1 MRITIVSSEG
11 YMRGKEW
18 RDVFFL
24 TSILLLSSSM
34 YILEKNSDDSTLE
47 NICCSTNANIGEFHT
62 SIENQITGYRS
73 EGISI
78 PIEYSNNGQSS
89 LGVILT
95 VENLSNDI
103 SLQDNITNPLID
115 RILVSGAVNQQY
127 LLTLQISSSAALGA
141 SIVSLKWDVDDEVL
155 WTNISI
161 LIKEHSDLQW
171 QFESGSNFVIAQN
184 TSTTLGLNLSNYAS
198 VDDNVTISLTSD
210 TDWSSSWNLGQDTSN
225 NEVIQIQSTSQAQ
238 IEFTINVPSV
248 IEGSPLAEFPYAWG
262 IVAISNLDGGRAW
275 YNFSIEVIQHHN
287 LTIDTIEDVFT
298 IDPGSDI
305 RVPIQY
311 RNTGNIESQFHV
323 SVRPV
328 DEFGNVMPFQEQD
341 RFEFSGWEVA
351 IFGQENDYYLAPN
364 ESVSIEIGVLS
375 PYSKV
380 GNISFQFEVYSYSAT
395 QNVATIRQH
404 VDIVHY
410 RGGDATLTDMNCNN
424 LIPGETCIGQISGIN
439 TGNYDDNYTLSLQ
452 PVPDWLEITLSD
464 SEVDLPP
471 NQNTPF
477 STFMVTVKEGVLAY
491 TNGNVTLRFSFA
503 DSDSPLVIFTINAS
517 VKATMNWS
525 VESKNVIIENNN
537 LTISYLLVNHGNGFD
552 GLSVSM
558 TTSHYGGCGLVP
570 PVDSEWDYE
579 SNMIRNFIL
588 RDIPNHQNITITM
601 WMEIPSGQTE
611 DGVAWTEIDIQ
622 SLGDSEF
629 HWINKTDVDF
639 TGIGTKNETG
649 IINLEN
655 LGEDTRFLFN
665 KYGYTLIGIL
675 ISTIA
680 IYWAI
685 VVRQRRTSGIIK
697 NVNNPESRI
706 STLDWMGKFLPRS
719 KDSVGKKQ
727 NSPSIDRST
736 FMGRFTKNKK
746 STRIENPEA
755 LKGASKVI
763 DDFDQLNSEK
773 ELDKISKDLLDD
785 NNEIHSS
792 NQLLEIGE
800 NVSTMTKRV
809 DPRGLLSTEDEI
821 VNDIDDDLDL

>member
-1 MRITIVSSEG
+1 
-11 YMRGKEW
+11 
-18 RDVFFL
+18 
-24 TSILLLSSSM
+24 
-34 YILEKNSDDSTLE
+34 
-47 NICCSTNANIGEFHT
+47 
-62 SIENQITGYRS
+62 
-73 EGISI
+73 
-78 PIEYSNNGQSS
+78 
-89 LGVILT
+89 
-95 VENLSNDI
+95 
-103 SLQDNITNPLID
+103 
-115 RILVSGAVNQQY
+115 
-127 LLTLQISSSAALGA
+127 
-141 SIVSLKWDVDDEVL
+141 
-155 WTNISI
+155 
-161 LIKEHSDLQW
+161 
-171 QFESGSNFVIAQN
+171 
-184 TSTTLGLNLSNYAS
+184 
-198 VDDNVTISLTSD
+198 
-210 TDWSSSWNLGQDTSN
+210 
-225 NEVIQIQSTSQAQ
+225 
-238 IEFTINVPSV
+238 
-248 IEGSPLAEFPYAWG
+248 
-262 IVAISNLDGGRAW
+262 
-275 YNFSIEVIQHHN
+275 
-287 LTIDTIEDVFT
+287 
-298 IDPGSDI
+298 
-305 RVPIQY
+305 
-311 RNTGNIESQFHV
+311 
-323 SVRPV
+323 
-328 DEFGNVMPFQEQD
+328 
-341 RFEFSGWEVA
+341 
-351 IFGQENDYYLAPN
+351 
-364 ESVSIEIGVLS
+364 
-375 PYSKV
+375 
-380 GNISFQFEVYSYSAT
+380 
-395 QNVATIRQH
+395 
-404 VDIVHY
+404 
-410 RGGDATLTDMNCNN
+410 
-424 LIPGETCIGQISGIN
+424 
-439 TGNYDDNYTLSLQ
+439 
-452 PVPDWLEITLSD
+452 
-464 SEVDLPP
+464 
-471 NQNTPF
+471 
-477 STFMVTVKEGVLAY
+477 
-491 TNGNVTLRFSFA
+491 
-503 DSDSPLVIFTINAS
+503 
-517 VKATMNWS
+517 
-525 VESKNVIIENNN
+525 
-537 LTISYLLVNHGNGFD
+537 
-552 GLSVSM
+552 
-558 TTSHYGGCGLVP
+558 
-570 PVDSEWDYE
+570 
-579 SNMIRNFIL
+579 MIRNFIL